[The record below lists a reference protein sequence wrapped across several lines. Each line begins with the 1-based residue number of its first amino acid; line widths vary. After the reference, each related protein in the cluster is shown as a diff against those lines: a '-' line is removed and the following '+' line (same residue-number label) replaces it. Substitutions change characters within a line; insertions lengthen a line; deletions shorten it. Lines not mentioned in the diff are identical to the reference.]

1 MNLGADPKKLAILG
15 VLVAAAGYF
24 VYTNLSP
31 SQQTPA
37 TTTPPRASSPAPQA
51 PEVGR
56 PAPRAEA
63 QPTRQSRL
71 QEYRPSLKKRKPG
84 ESVDLNSTDA
94 TLRLDL
100 LAKLQDVRVE
110 GGQRSLFDFGSAPL
124 PKTPEPKVIPTAPVH
139 TVELPPP
146 PPVDPP
152 KPTAPPI
159 PLKYYGYTMPFKEG
173 PKKAFFLDG
182 DEILLGTEGDVLK
195 KRYRVV
201 KIGGTSVVMEDLQ
214 FKEEKTVPIEQQ
226 VG

>member
-24 VYTNLSP
+24 VYTNMSP
-31 SQQTPA
+31 SSPTPA
-37 TTTPPRASSPAPQA
+37 ATTSPRAASPAPQV

-124 PKTPEPKVIPTAPVH
+124 PKTPEPKVIPAPIQ
-139 TVELPPP
+139 TVEAPPP
-146 PPVDPP
+146 PPVEPP
-152 KPTAPPI
+152 KPAAPPVT
-159 PLKYYGYTMPFKEG
+159 LKYYGYTMPFKEG

-182 DEILLGTEGDVLK
+182 DQILLGIEGDILK
-195 KRYRVV
+195 KQYRVV
-201 KIGGTSVVMEDLQ
+201 KINATSVVLEDLN
-214 FKEEKTVPIEQQ
+214 FKEEKTVPIEPQ